1 MNVNLFTYAFFGVH
15 MSFLNEMS
23 EDHEKN
29 LQNRCGYKNCIL
41 EETEYPTPKEA
52 YIKEFP
58 ELCWDI
64 AEDNTTIYPSKV
76 CRK

>member
-1 MNVNLFTYAFFGVH
+1 

-41 EETEYPTPKEA
+41 QETEYPTPKEA

-58 ELCWDI
+58 ELGWDI
-64 AEDNTTIYPSKV
+64 AKDNTTIYPSKV

>member
-1 MNVNLFTYAFFGVH
+1 
-15 MSFLNEMS
+15 MSFLNEMN
-23 EDHEKN
+23 EDHEKK

-64 AEDNTTIYPSKV
+64 AKDNTTIYPSKV